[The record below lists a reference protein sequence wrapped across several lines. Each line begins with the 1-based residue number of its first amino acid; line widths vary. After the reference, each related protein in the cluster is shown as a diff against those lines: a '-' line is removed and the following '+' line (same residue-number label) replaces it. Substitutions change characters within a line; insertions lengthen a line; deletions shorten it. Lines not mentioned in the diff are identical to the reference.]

1 MTETET
7 TSTAGAVVPT
17 ATLGSAR
24 ASGAVNFWA
33 SLGGLFTVSFVYLL
47 IRWVLS
53 DHFTAPDPGP
63 DHYPYLW
70 WLRTVEV
77 ASVLAVLGFGWFT
90 VIRPWLRTRR
100 VPFDGKLL
108 LGLMIAYQVDP
119 ILNYYNPSFL
129 MNAHSV
135 NLGAWADGIPGYPS
149 PAQGRMAEGFLWAMP
164 LYMYFGLLAA
174 IIGGRVLARLG
185 QRLPAASNATLYT
198 ILFVLVIIGDFLV
211 EFTALVYPQLY
222 VFSGTPASLTL
233 FAGRIYQFPVYHSV
247 FAAVFAVMITWLRQ
261 SRDATGI
268 SAVERGLDRLAVHHR
283 LTGLLSFLAI
293 TGWATVS
300 ALGYF
305 LPFAWMSMQADSYPP
320 LPSYLTT
327 SAYCGQ
333 PDTPVCASQY
343 LKQLQN
349 RGR

>member
-1 MTETET
+1 MAPT
-7 TSTAGAVVPT
+7 TAGPA
-17 ATLGSAR
+17 LGADTRDSSR
-24 ASGAVNFWA
+24 AAGTVNFWA
-33 SLGGLFTVSFVYLL
+33 TLGGVLTVSFIYLL
-47 IRWVLS
+47 LRWVLS
-53 DHFTAPDPGP
+53 ADFTAPDPGP

-90 VIRPWLRTRR
+90 VIRPWLQTRR
-100 VPFDGKLL
+100 IPFDGKLL
-108 LGLMIAYQVDP
+108 IGLMIAYQVDP

-135 NLGAWADGIPGYPS
+135 NLGAWSNGIPGYSS
-149 PAQGRMAEGFLWAMP
+149 PGQGRMAEGFLWAMP

-174 IIGGRVLARLG
+174 IIGGRVLTWLG
-185 QRLPAASNATLYT
+185 RRLPRASNASLYT
-198 ILFVLVIIGDFLV
+198 ILFVLVTIGDFFV
-211 EFTALVYPQLY
+211 EFSALVYPQLY
-222 VFSGTPASLTL
+222 VFAGTPKSLTL
-233 FAGRIYQFPVYHSV
+233 FAGRIYQFPVYHCV

-261 SRDATGI
+261 SRDADGV
-268 SAVERGLDRLAVHHR
+268 SAVERGLDRLAVHDR
-283 LTGLLSFLAI
+283 IKGLLSFLAI

-333 PDTPVCASQY
+333 PHAPVCASQY
-343 LKQLQN
+343 LKQLN
-349 RGR
+349 DADR